1 MKKWIATFAI
11 VVIAGAALAFWFVS
25 GPSASD
31 FADLRTPRITRV
43 QNQRMLVVQ
52 AKGDPNVVAGRA
64 FELLFSAYY
73 KTPGVS
79 RMQKPPAPR
88 ARWPHPV
95 ATPRTEWIGR
105 YGLPVPADVATAPS
119 ISSEA
124 GWQIGVETWEYGEV
138 AEVLHIGPY
147 NAEEANIR
155 SLHTF
160 VAASGRRIIG
170 EHEEEYVR
178 GPGMLFR
185 GDPQKYLT
193 IIRVRVAPGTGD
205 PEGT

>member
-1 MKKWIATFAI
+1 MKKWMVTG
-11 VVIAGAALAFWFVS
+11 VAGAAIAAAAFSFWFVR

-31 FADLRTPRITRV
+31 FADLETPRITHV
-43 QNQRMLVVQ
+43 QHQRMLVVQ

-88 ARWPHPV
+88 ARWPHPID
-95 ATPRTEWIGR
+95 TPRTEWIGR
-105 YGLPVPADVATAPS
+105 YALPVPADVVEATPV
-119 ISSEA
+119 EA
-124 GWQIGVETWEYGEV
+124 EGGWRIGVETWEYGDV
-138 AEVLHIGPY
+138 AEVLHVGPY
-147 NAEEANIR
+147 NTEEADILQ
-155 SLHTF
+155 LHEF

-193 IIRVRVAPGTGD
+193 IIRLRVAPAAGS
-205 PEGT
+205 